1 MPRRWSG
8 ETGASGLPE
17 MMMPKHEKKSQR
29 HKRLAKQAAKR
40 MAEKPCTRTR
50 NCGVKHIKE
59 GLK

>member
-1 MPRRWSG
+1 
-8 ETGASGLPE
+8 
-17 MMMPKHEKKSQR
+17 MPKHEKKSQR

-50 NCGVKHIKE
+50 NCWVKHIKE